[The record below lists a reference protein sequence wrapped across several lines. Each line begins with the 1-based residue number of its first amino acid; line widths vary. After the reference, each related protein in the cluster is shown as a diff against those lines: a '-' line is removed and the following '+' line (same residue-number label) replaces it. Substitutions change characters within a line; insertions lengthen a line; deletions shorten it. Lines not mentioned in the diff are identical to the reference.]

1 MKKMNF
7 FIILLSVMLL
17 FSLSFAMAG
26 EKEILKAL
34 EKVKAATETGVNY
47 NKYCELLANARAE
60 INILKRSKK
69 DWKKDEFTVAVVSCL
84 FSYET
89 AKMGWETM
97 INYGS
102 NPSRKARIQKSWK
115 MATEQLDKAYK
126 CLE

>member
-7 FIILLSVMLL
+7 FIMLLSAMLL
-17 FSLSFAMAG
+17 FTLSFAMAG
-26 EKEILKAL
+26 EEEVLKAL

-47 NKYCELLANARAE
+47 NKYCELLANAGAE

-69 DWKKDEFTVAVVSCL
+69 DWKKDEFTLAVVRCL

-89 AKMGWETM
+89 AKIGWETI
-97 INYGS
+97 INHGS
-102 NPSRKARIQKSWK
+102 NPSTKARIQKSWK
-115 MATEQLDKAYK
+115 MATEHLDKAYR